1 MSQNKQ
7 ILEYLKKGYRIT
19 PIDALNKFNCFR
31 LGSRI
36 YDLKTQGYNIEKNL
50 ISNNGKRYASY
61 YLKLS

>member
-31 LGSRI
+31 LGARI
-36 YDLKTQGYNIEKNL
+36 YDLKAQGYNIEKNL